1 MMRREEA
8 LAWFEELEG
17 RAKSLPIEKFG
28 MASETKAHEMQ
39 PFQAWMTEAE
49 TAIDGVFPPTHAIR
63 TKWAK
68 AEKSL
73 SPFNDG
79 AYVVGDA
86 VIGVF
91 QAAMNII
98 RSDRLGSLLE
108 GVRIEAENDLL
119 DQAQSLLD
127 ANYRAAA
134 TVIAG
139 GALEIHLRNLCDKF
153 GLPVSSDGSINKYD
167 AAIAQARNLGTPAPY
182 TATDSKQVGVWG
194 GMRNDAAHD
203 PGSFSRSKDEIRRM
217 IDAIRDFIPRTA

>member
-1 MMRREEA
+1 MMRREDA
-8 LAWFEELEG
+8 LVWFAELEG

-39 PFQAWMTEAE
+39 AFQAWMTEAE

-86 VIGVF
+86 VVGVF
-91 QAAMNII
+91 QAAMSII
-98 RSDRLGSLLE
+98 RSDRLGSLLD
-108 GVRIEAENDLL
+108 GIRVEAKNDLL

-127 ANYRAAA
+127 SNYRAAA

-139 GALEIHLRNLCDKF
+139 GALEIHLRNLCCKF
-153 GLPVSSDGSINKYD
+153 GLTIGGDGSINKYD
-167 AAIAQARNLGTPAPY
+167 AAIAQARNLGTAAPY
-182 TATDSKQVGVWG
+182 AATDSKQVSVWG

-203 PGSFSRSKDEIRRM
+203 PGSFSRSKDEVRRLIDGIRE
-217 IDAIRDFIPRTA
+217 FIPRTA